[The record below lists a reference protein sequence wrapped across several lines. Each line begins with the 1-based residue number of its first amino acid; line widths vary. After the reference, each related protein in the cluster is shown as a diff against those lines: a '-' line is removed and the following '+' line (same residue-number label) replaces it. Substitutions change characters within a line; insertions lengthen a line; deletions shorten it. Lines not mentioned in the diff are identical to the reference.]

1 MDPLLSRHSWQPQ
14 RPQGRSGK
22 EGVRPDPQR
31 QAPHERAKGMQPS
44 TLAAIKAN
52 VTRRTAFLNQE
63 PDLEERRSA
72 AFELVEEQQAKVDA
86 IRAKLEIAG
95 ASLHQY
101 EEVFHAIAEEHE
113 AAGGYEHYHGN
124 KEAQAA

>member
-1 MDPLLSRHSWQPQ
+1 M
-14 RPQGRSGK
+14 K
-22 EGVRPDPQR
+22 
-31 QAPHERAKGMQPS
+31 PS

-86 IRAKLEIAG
+86 VRAKLEVAE
-95 ASLHQY
+95 AALHEY
-101 EEVFHAIAEEHE
+101 EEVFHAIAEQHE
-113 AAGGYEHYHGN
+113 AAGGYEHYYKN
-124 KEAQAA
+124 KEVQAA